1 MEYLLK
7 SSACLIGFYGLYYF
21 VFRQFTFHT
30 ANRFYLLMS
39 IGLSVLIPLVHTTK
53 TEVEY
58 LTAMENPPVPTLVF
72 PQIQKEA
79 SNTNYSKIEKTE
91 KPLWKTLEVS
101 DYFLLFYYVGILV
114 SICILLRNLSLILKV
129 IKTEDYEKK
138 ALNLKIF
145 ETSSFLQN
153 SSFFNNIF
161 INSKPLNPDEK
172 SLIIEH
178 ESLHCKKLHTVDLL
192 IVGVLKCAFWF
203 NPVIYFLQKSLK
215 EIHEYEVDE
224 LMTKSF
230 NQKEYANLLLKL
242 GVFAE
247 LSFVNQMSKKPLSQR
262 IHFMFKPATIHTK
275 KYLYLIA
282 IPLIAAAFMAFTKE
296 KIVKVLR
303 EKGSTKTVKKIEVKA
318 YPLTIKNDRDY
329 TTWGPRASLRMLPTN
344 ISLNSLTTLRYNG
357 FKYEVNPNSLTEKT
371 INEVNKELKKRNL
384 AIIITEK
391 DLDLGGNFTK
401 LGLSIKHLTSGKTS
415 TPAVFD
421 MEKCREQGQNGA
433 FFVFDAFDRNFEK
446 SQVSYFFGS
455 PHLLINKSHLERSKH
470 NTFNVNSE
478 SSIISHSSDLITYVV
493 YPDKLTLRAVEEAK
507 TYFSENGFKFELK
520 DYESDAAG
528 NLTKIMVVFGDQSR
542 SFDLNKMRH
551 WVILKSEANSKP
563 QRMDESMVFEGNLKT
578 KATKISVNDFWFK
591 AMEKSGR
598 YEILGKP
605 ELKTQEAISYS
616 FDTLRTVPATNKLG
630 KNPLVIINKVEYPSE
645 ILKRINPEKIRGYYF
660 TPPNNPNALKKYGE
674 KAKDGVFETES
685 INDDFLLSDK
695 GEFDRIQK
703 NTKTQINAEK
713 KRVVRLT
720 LKNNKGENY
729 QHVVLN
735 RSDKETSQFGID
747 VPLINKIVFILNDEI
762 VSEEFIESCNLNF
775 VKGSCGESFSYFDFK
790 KYGDQYRGYDGYFIV
805 YTEKK

>member
-1 MEYLLK
+1 M
-7 SSACLIGFYGLYYF
+7 
-21 VFRQFTFHT
+21 
-30 ANRFYLLMS
+30 
-39 IGLSVLIPLVHTTK
+39 IPLAHTTK

-58 LTAMENPPVPTLVF
+58 LTPLENQPVPNLVF

-79 SNTNYSKIEKTE
+79 SNANYLKIEKTE
-91 KPLWKTLEVS
+91 KPFWKTLEVS
-101 DYFLLFYYVGILV
+101 DYFLLFYYMGILV

-129 IKTEDYEKK
+129 IKTADYEKK
-138 ALNLKIF
+138 SLNLKIF
-145 ETSSFLQN
+145 ETSNFLQN

-172 SLIIEH
+172 PLIIEH

-192 IVGVLKCAFWF
+192 IVGVLKCVFWF

-262 IHFMFKPATIHTK
+262 IHFMFKPATIQTK

-303 EKGSTKTVKKIEVKA
+303 EKGNTKTVKKIEVKA

-401 LGLSIKHLTSGKTS
+401 LGLSIKHLKSGKAS
-415 TPAVFD
+415 TLAIFD
-421 MEKCREQGQNGA
+421 MDKCREQGKNGA
-433 FFVFDAFDRNFEK
+433 FFVFDAFDRSFEK
-446 SQVSYFFGS
+446 SQITYFFGS
-455 PHLLINKSHLERSKH
+455 PHLLIYKSHLERSKH

-493 YPDKLTLRAVEEAK
+493 YPDKLTLKAAEEAK
-507 TYFSENGFKFELK
+507 AYFS
-520 DYESDAAG
+520 
-528 NLTKIMVVFGDQSR
+528 
-542 SFDLNKMRH
+542 
-551 WVILKSEANSKP
+551 
-563 QRMDESMVFEGNLKT
+563 
-578 KATKISVNDFWFK
+578 
-591 AMEKSGR
+591 
-598 YEILGKP
+598 
-605 ELKTQEAISYS
+605 
-616 FDTLRTVPATNKLG
+616 
-630 KNPLVIINKVEYPSE
+630 
-645 ILKRINPEKIRGYYF
+645 
-660 TPPNNPNALKKYGE
+660 
-674 KAKDGVFETES
+674 
-685 INDDFLLSDK
+685 
-695 GEFDRIQK
+695 
-703 NTKTQINAEK
+703 
-713 KRVVRLT
+713 
-720 LKNNKGENY
+720 
-729 QHVVLN
+729 
-735 RSDKETSQFGID
+735 
-747 VPLINKIVFILNDEI
+747 
-762 VSEEFIESCNLNF
+762 
-775 VKGSCGESFSYFDFK
+775 
-790 KYGDQYRGYDGYFIV
+790 
-805 YTEKK
+805 

>member
-58 LTAMENPPVPTLVF
+58 LTAMEYPPVPTLVF

-114 SICILLRNLSLILKV
+114 SIFMLLRNLSLILKV
-129 IKTEDYEKK
+129 IKTADYEKK

-192 IVGVLKCAFWF
+192 ILGVLKCVFWF

-230 NQKEYANLLLKL
+230 NQKEYAKLLLKL

-262 IHFMFKPATIHTK
+262 IHFMFKPTTIHTK

-344 ISLNSLTTLRYNG
+344 ISLNSLTTVRYNG
-357 FKYEVNPNSLTEKT
+357 YKYEVNPNSLTEKT

-401 LGLSIKHLTSGKTS
+401 LGLSIKHLKSGKAS
-415 TPAVFD
+415 IPEIFD

-493 YPDKLTLRAVEEAK
+493 YPDKLTLKAAEEAK
-507 TYFSENGFKFELK
+507 AYFSENDFKFELK

-528 NLTKIMVVFGDQSR
+528 NLTKLKVVFGGQSR

-578 KATKISVNDFWFK
+578 KETKISVNDFWFK
-591 AMEKSGR
+591 AMEKTGR
-598 YEILGKP
+598 YEILGNKIV
-605 ELKTQEAISYS
+605 EKAAVLNQKKET
-616 FDTLRTVPATNKLG
+616 RTVYETNFLG
-630 KNPLVIINKVEYPSE
+630 ENPLVIINGKEYPAE
-645 ILKRINPEKIRGYYF
+645 ILTRLNSENSSSSISLPNDERAIN
-660 TPPNNPNALKKYGE
+660 KYGE
-674 KAKDGVFETES
+674 KARDGYYVLDSRTEF
-685 INDDFLLSDK
+685 IISDPK
-695 GEFDRIQK
+695 KLAIAKEIAEK
-703 NTKTQINAEK
+703 HLNAPK
-713 KRVVRLT
+713 KRVLRIGYT
-720 LKNNKGENY
+720 DIDNKEYENIY
-729 QHVVLN
+729 IH
-735 RSDKETSQFGID
+735 REDKTWVHFGIT
-747 VPLINKIVFILNDEI
+747 VPKNSKVLFMIDDEKVTEGDIENMTLQIVRGACGEKIDDRMINHYGDILKGYDGFFILNTKR
-762 VSEEFIESCNLNF
+762 N
-775 VKGSCGESFSYFDFK
+775 
-790 KYGDQYRGYDGYFIV
+790 
-805 YTEKK
+805 

>member
-30 ANRFYLLMS
+30 ANRFYLLVS
-39 IGLSVLIPLVHTTK
+39 LGLSVLIPLAHTTK

-58 LTAMENPPVPTLVF
+58 LTPLENQPVPNLVF

-91 KPLWKTLEVS
+91 KPFWKTLKVS
-101 DYFLLFYYVGILV
+101 DYFLLFYYMGILV

-129 IKTEDYEKK
+129 LKTENHEKK
-138 ALNLKIF
+138 ASNLKIF
-145 ETSSFLQN
+145 ETSNFLQN
-153 SSFFNNIF
+153 SSFFNNVF

-296 KIVKVLR
+296 KIVKVIR

-344 ISLNSLTTLRYNG
+344 ISLNSLTTVRYNG
-357 FKYEVNPNSLTEKT
+357 YKYEVNPNSLTEKT

-384 AIIITEK
+384 SIIITEK

-401 LGLSIKHLTSGKTS
+401 LGLSIKHLKSGKAS
-415 TPAVFD
+415 IPAIFD
-421 MEKCREQGQNGA
+421 MEKCREQGKNGA
-433 FFVFDAFDRNFEK
+433 FFVLDAFDRSFEK
-446 SQVSYFFGS
+446 SQVSYFSGS

-493 YPDKLTLRAVEEAK
+493 YPDKLTLKAVEEAK
-507 TYFSENGFKFELK
+507 AYFSENDFKFELK

-528 NLTKIMVVFGDQSR
+528 NLTKIKIVFGGQSR

-578 KATKISVNDFWFK
+578 KETKISVNDFWFK
-591 AMEKSGR
+591 AMEKTGR
-598 YEILGKP
+598 YEILGNKIV
-605 ELKTQEAISYS
+605 EKAAVLNQKKET
-616 FDTLRTVPATNKLG
+616 RTVYETNFLG
-630 KNPLVIINKVEYPSE
+630 ENPLVIINGKEYPAE
-645 ILKRINPEKIRGYYF
+645 ILTRLNSENSSSSISLPNDERAIN
-660 TPPNNPNALKKYGE
+660 KYGE
-674 KAKDGVFETES
+674 KARDGYYVLDSRTEF
-685 INDDFLLSDK
+685 IISDPK
-695 GEFDRIQK
+695 KLAIAKEIAEK
-703 NTKTQINAEK
+703 HLNAPK
-713 KRVVRLT
+713 KRVLRIGYT
-720 LKNNKGENY
+720 DIDNKEYENIY
-729 QHVVLN
+729 IH
-735 RSDKETSQFGID
+735 REDKTCVHFGIT
-747 VPLINKIVFILNDEI
+747 VPKNSKVLFMIDDEKVTEGDIENMTLQIVRGACGEKIDERMINHYGDILKGYDGFFILNTKR
-762 VSEEFIESCNLNF
+762 N
-775 VKGSCGESFSYFDFK
+775 
-790 KYGDQYRGYDGYFIV
+790 
-805 YTEKK
+805 

>member
-58 LTAMENPPVPTLVF
+58 LTAMEYPPVPTLVF

-114 SICILLRNLSLILKV
+114 SIFMLLRNLSLILKV
-129 IKTEDYEKK
+129 IKTADYEKK

-329 TTWGPRASLRMLPTN
+329 TTWGPRASLKMLPTN
-344 ISLNSLTTLRYNG
+344 ISLNSLSTVRYNG
-357 FKYEVNPNSLTEKT
+357 FKYEVNPNSLSEKT

-401 LGLSIKHLTSGKTS
+401 LGLSIKHLKSGKAS
-415 TPAVFD
+415 IPAVFD
-421 MEKCREQGQNGA
+421 MEKCREQGQSGA
-433 FFVFDAFDRNFEK
+433 YFVFDAFDRSFEK
-446 SQVSYFFGS
+446 SQVGYFFGS

-478 SSIISHSSDLITYVV
+478 SSMISHSSDLITYVV
-493 YPDKLTLRAVEEAK
+493 YPDKLTLRAAEEAK

-520 DYESDAAG
+520 DYETDAHG
-528 NLTKIMVVFGDQSR
+528 NLTKVKVVFEEESR
-542 SFDLNKMRH
+542 TFDLNKMRH

-563 QRMDESMVFEGNLKT
+563 QRMDESMVFEGNIKS
-578 KATKISVNDFWFK
+578 KETKISVNDFWFK
-591 AMEKSGR
+591 AIEKSGR
-598 YEILGKP
+598 YEILGNKIV
-605 ELKTQEAISYS
+605 EKAAVLNQKKET
-616 FDTLRTVPATNKLG
+616 RTVYETNFLG
-630 KNPLVIINKVEYPSE
+630 ENPLVIINGKEYPAE
-645 ILKRINPEKIRGYYF
+645 ILTRLNSENSSSSISLPNDERAIN
-660 TPPNNPNALKKYGE
+660 KYGE
-674 KAKDGVFETES
+674 KARDGYYVLDSRTEF
-685 INDDFLLSDK
+685 IISDPK
-695 GEFDRIQK
+695 KLAIAKEIAEK
-703 NTKTQINAEK
+703 HLNAPK
-713 KRVVRLT
+713 KRVLRIGYT
-720 LKNNKGENY
+720 DIDNKEYENIY
-729 QHVVLN
+729 IH
-735 RSDKETSQFGID
+735 REDKTWVHFGIT
-747 VPLINKIVFILNDEI
+747 VPKNSKVLFMIDDEKVTEGDIENMTLQIVRGACGEKIDERMINHYGDILKGYDGFFILNTKR
-762 VSEEFIESCNLNF
+762 N
-775 VKGSCGESFSYFDFK
+775 
-790 KYGDQYRGYDGYFIV
+790 
-805 YTEKK
+805 

>member
-21 VFRQFTFHT
+21 VFRQFTFHS
-30 ANRFYLLMS
+30 ANRFYLLVS
-39 IGLSVLIPLVHTTK
+39 LGLSVLIPLVHTTK

-58 LTAMENPPVPTLVF
+58 LTALENPPGPTLVF
-72 PQIQKEA
+72 PLIQKEA
-79 SNTNYSKIEKTE
+79 SNANYSKLEKTE

-101 DYFLLFYYVGILV
+101 DYFLLFYYMGILV
-114 SICILLRNLSLILKV
+114 SIFILLRNLSLILKV
-129 IKTEDYEKK
+129 IKTADYEKK
-138 ALNLKIF
+138 VLNLKIF
-145 ETSSFLQN
+145 ETNSFVQN

-178 ESLHCKKLHTVDLL
+178 ESLHCKKLHSVDLL

-329 TTWGPRASLRMLPTN
+329 TTWGPRASLRMLPPN
-344 ISLNSLTTLRYNG
+344 ISLNSLTTVRYNG
-357 FKYEVNPNSLTEKT
+357 FKYEVNPNSLTEST
-371 INEVNKELKKRNL
+371 ISDVNKELKKRNL

-391 DLDLGGNFTK
+391 VLDLGGNFTK
-401 LGLSIKHLTSGKTS
+401 LGLSIKHLKSGKAS
-415 TPAVFD
+415 IPAIFD
-421 MEKCREQGQNGA
+421 MDKCREQGQSGA
-433 FFVFDAFDRNFEK
+433 FFVFDAFDRSFEK

-493 YPDKLTLRAVEEAK
+493 YPDKLTLKAAEEAK
-507 TYFSENGFKFELK
+507 AYFSENGFKFELK

-528 NLTKIMVVFGDQSR
+528 NLTKIKVVFGDQSQ

-563 QRMDESMVFEGNLKT
+563 QRMDESMVFEGNIKT
-578 KATKISVNDFWFK
+578 KETKISVNNFWFK

-598 YEILGKP
+598 YEILGNKIV
-605 ELKTQEAISYS
+605 EKAAVLNQKKET
-616 FDTLRTVPATNKLG
+616 RTVYETNFLG
-630 KNPLVIINKVEYPSE
+630 ENPLVIINGKEYPAE
-645 ILKRINPEKIRGYYF
+645 ILTRLNSENSSYSYSM
-660 TPPNNPNALKKYGE
+660 PNDERAIKKHGE
-674 KAKDGVFETES
+674 KAKDGY
-685 INDDFLLSDK
+685 FLLDSRVDFIISDPK
-695 GEFDRIQK
+695 KLAIAKEIAEK
-703 NTKTQINAEK
+703 HLNAPK
-713 KRVVRLT
+713 KRVLRIGYTDIDNKEYENIYIHREDKTFVHFGLT
-720 LKNNKGENY
+720 VPKNSKVLFMVDNEKVTEDFIENM
-729 QHVVLN
+729 
-735 RSDKETSQFGID
+735 TS
-747 VPLINKIVFILNDEI
+747 EI
-762 VSEEFIESCNLNF
+762 VR
-775 VKGSCGESFSYFDFK
+775 GACGEKIDERMINH
-790 KYGDQYRGYDGYFIV
+790 YGDILKGYDGFFILS
-805 YTEKK
+805 TKRN

>member
-58 LTAMENPPVPTLVF
+58 LTAVENPPVPTLVF

-79 SNTNYSKIEKTE
+79 SNANYSKIEKTE
-91 KPLWKTLEVS
+91 KPFWKTLEVS
-101 DYFLLFYYVGILV
+101 DYFLLFYYMGILV

-192 IVGVLKCAFWF
+192 ILGVLKCVFWF

-282 IPLIAAAFMAFTKE
+282 IPLIAATFMAFTKE

-401 LGLSIKHLTSGKTS
+401 LGLSIKHLKSGKTS

-478 SSIISHSSDLITYVV
+478 SSIISHSSDLITYAV
-493 YPDKLTLRAVEEAK
+493 YPDKLTLKAAEEAK
-507 TYFSENGFKFELK
+507 AYFSDNGFKFELK
-520 DYESDAAG
+520 DYETDAHG
-528 NLTKIMVVFGDQSR
+528 NLTKVKVVFEEESR
-542 SFDLNKMRH
+542 TFDLNKMRH
-551 WVILKSEANSKP
+551 WVILKSEMNSKP

-578 KATKISVNDFWFK
+578 KETKISVNNFWFK

-598 YEILGKP
+598 YEILGNKIV
-605 ELKTQEAISYS
+605 EKAAVLNQNKET
-616 FDTLRTVPATNKLG
+616 RTVYETNFLG
-630 KNPLVIINKVEYPSE
+630 ENPLVIINGKEYPAE
-645 ILKRINPEKIRGYYF
+645 ILTRLNSENSSYSYSM
-660 TPPNNPNALKKYGE
+660 PNDERAIKKHGE
-674 KAKDGVFETES
+674 KARDGY
-685 INDDFLLSDK
+685 FLLDSRVDFIISDAK
-695 GEFDRIQK
+695 KLAIAKEIAEK
-703 NTKTQINAEK
+703 HLNAPK
-713 KRVVRLT
+713 KRVLRIGYTDIDNKEYENIYIHREDKTFVHFGLTVTKNSKVLFMVDNEKVTEDFIENMTSEIVRGACGEKIDERMINHYGDI
-720 LKNNKGENY
+720 LKGY
-729 QHVVLN
+729 
-735 RSDKETSQFGID
+735 DGF
-747 VPLINKIVFILNDEI
+747 FILNTKR
-762 VSEEFIESCNLNF
+762 N
-775 VKGSCGESFSYFDFK
+775 
-790 KYGDQYRGYDGYFIV
+790 
-805 YTEKK
+805 